1 MLQSYTYFMHIG
13 INMTALYNPYAKKK
27 ATNLSINSDL
37 LQKAKELHIN
47 ISNSLEKTLIELI
60 KEQEMKKWE
69 TQNKNAINSY
79 NERVEK
85 DGVFSDEMRSF

>member
-1 MLQSYTYFMHIG
+1 
-13 INMTALYNPYAKKK
+13 MTTFFNPHAKKK

-60 KEQEMKKWE
+60 KEQEMKNWE
-69 TQNKNAINSY
+69 AQNKNSINSY
-79 NERVEK
+79 NERVANS
-85 DGVFSDEMRSF
+85 GTFSDGMRSF